1 MAPGTRRSASGSL
14 IALLTVYL
22 PTVSSANVQTS
33 DSVYPHGTAF
43 PLQLYEL
50 QPDSEIPFVTPN
62 GWNIGQRY
70 GWADGGGGV
79 DALNQLM
86 QLFSQNGIHGLP
98 ALPAIIT
105 VEGSACTSPPHC
117 RSGWREADLA
127 DWIVA
132 LAPNTNVAYWD
143 LPEELRY
150 FRPAEF
156 AIVQN
161 YSTWTRAYDPQLRP
175 NFMYIPPHYTQ
186 EQVRNYVRYLD
197 VVSATAYADHLGFPH
212 AWVRWRMEETI
223 RGINLDG
230 ASIGADYLNGQ
241 KTPIGIVQLFK
252 LADAAIPTPEQ
263 TYHDFWQLIASGAQG
278 IFVFSYFHRNDD
290 RGILL
295 PNWSRLQE
303 AASQITGPE
312 QLGSMVLYGTPL
324 TGLSFD
330 ILDGPTQTARSRRPA
345 TPRAFSFPHFTS
357 FLRIGTEPSTLSR

>member
-1 MAPGTRRSASGSL
+1 MEHRSAIRVG
-14 IALLTVYL
+14 
-22 PTVSSANVQTS
+22 
-33 DSVYPHGTAF
+33 G
-43 PLQLYEL
+43 
-50 QPDSEIPFVTPN
+50 
-62 GWNIGQRY
+62 R
-70 GWADGGGGV
+70 GGGV

-86 QLFSQNGIHGLP
+86 QLFSQNGIQGLP

-252 LADAAIPTPEQ
+252 LADAVIPTPEQ
-263 TYHDFWQLIASGAQG
+263 TYHDFWQLIASGA
-278 IFVFSYFHRNDD
+278 
-290 RGILL
+290 
-295 PNWSRLQE
+295 
-303 AASQITGPE
+303 
-312 QLGSMVLYGTPL
+312 
-324 TGLSFD
+324 
-330 ILDGPTQTARSRRPA
+330 
-345 TPRAFSFPHFTS
+345 
-357 FLRIGTEPSTLSR
+357 